1 MRTTAALRRLADG
14 LLGVAWAPCCAACD
28 AVLPRPTAAVVCA
41 DCWRRV
47 ARIRPPLCDVCGAP
61 LAAAPPP
68 RGAASPCRLCPAGHL
83 RPRPVA
89 RCRAAGWY
97 DGALGAIIQAFK
109 YQGRQ
114 SLAAPL
120 AALMREAGG
129 ELLDAADLV
138 VPVPL
143 HPRRRWERGFNQSR
157 DLAARLGP
165 PLADILVR
173 IRHTPP
179 QAALAAGR
187 RQANVRGAFEL
198 TGRAWLQ
205 ARATVAGKTVVVAD
219 DVLTTGAT
227 LAACA
232 RVLRAAGA
240 REVAGLTAARVADR
254 PPRQAP
260 PPRRV
265 RGAPRP
271 PSARRAAAPGAGSS
285 P

>member
-1 MRTTAALRRLADG
+1 MRTAAALRHLADG
-14 LLGVAWAPCCAACD
+14 LLSVAWAPCCAACET
-28 AVLPRPTAAVVCA
+28 VLPQPTAGVVCA

-47 ARIRPPLCDVCGAP
+47 ARITPPLCAACGAP
-61 LAAAPPP
+61 LAVDP
-68 RGAASPCRLCPAGHL
+68 GGGGPCPHCWTGRA

-97 DGALGAIIQAFK
+97 DGALRAIIQAFK

-120 AALMREAGG
+120 AALMREAGR
-129 ELLDAADLV
+129 EVLDAADLV

-143 HPRRRWERGFNQSR
+143 HPRRRWERSFNQSR

-165 PLADILVR
+165 PLADILLR

-179 QAALAAGR
+179 QATLAAGR
-187 RQANVRGAFEL
+187 RHANVQGAFEL
-198 TGRAWLQ
+198 TGRAWLR
-205 ARATVAGKTVVVAD
+205 ARATVAGKAIVVAD
-219 DVLTTGAT
+219 DVMTTGAT

-254 PPRQAP
+254 PPRQW
-260 PPRRV
+260 
-265 RGAPRP
+265 PRP
-271 PSARRAAAPGAGSS
+271 PRVPDARRPPAARRAAAPGAGSC

>member
-1 MRTTAALRRLADG
+1 M
-14 LLGVAWAPCCAACD
+14 
-28 AVLPRPTAAVVCA
+28 LPRPTDGVVCA

-47 ARIRPPLCDVCGAP
+47 ARITPPLCDACGAP
-61 LAAAPPP
+61 LAADP
-68 RGAASPCRLCPAGHL
+68 AAADAALPCRRCPAGPAPPGAL
-83 RPRPVA
+83 E

-120 AALMREAGG
+120 AALMREAGR

-165 PLADILVR
+165 PLADILLR
-173 IRHTPP
+173 IRHAPP
-179 QAALAAGR
+179 QATLPAGR
-187 RQANVRGAFEL
+187 RQANVQGAFEL
-198 TGRAWLQ
+198 TGRAWL
-205 ARATVAGKTVVVAD
+205 RAGAVVAGKTIVVAD

-240 REVAGLTAARVADR
+240 REIYGLTAARVADR
-254 PPRQAP
+254 PPRQ
-260 PPRRV
+260 R
-265 RGAPRP
+265 PRP
-271 PSARRAAAPGAGSS
+271 PRAPAARRPPTATRAAAPGAGSS

>member
-1 MRTTAALRRLADG
+1 MRTAAALRRLTDG
-14 LLGVAWAPCCAACD
+14 LLSVAWAPCCAACD
-28 AVLPRPTAAVVCA
+28 TVLPLPTAGVVCA

-47 ARIRPPLCDVCGAP
+47 ARITPPLCDVCGAP
-61 LAAAPPP
+61 LAAEATGRGPAEPCP
-68 RGAASPCRLCPAGHL
+68 RCPAA
-83 RPRPVA
+83 RPHPVA

-97 DGALGAIIQAFK
+97 EGALRAIVHAFK

-120 AALMREAGG
+120 AALMREAGR

-165 PLADILVR
+165 PLADILCR
-173 IRHTPP
+173 IRHAPP
-179 QAALAAGR
+179 QATLAAGQR
-187 RQANVRGAFEL
+187 HANVQGAFEL
-198 TGRAWLQ
+198 TGRAWLR
-205 ARATVAGKTVVVAD
+205 ARSTVAGKAIVVAD

-240 REVAGLTAARVADR
+240 REVAGLTAARVAGPRPRPRPR
-254 PPRQAP
+254 PPRTQAVRRP
-260 PPRRV
+260 PAARRV
-265 RGAPRP
+265 
-271 PSARRAAAPGAGSS
+271 AAPGAGSC

>member
-1 MRTTAALRRLADG
+1 MRTAAALRRLADG

-28 AVLPRPTAAVVCA
+28 TLLPLPTAGAVCA

-47 ARIRPPLCDVCGAP
+47 ARITPPLCAACGAP
-61 LAAAPPP
+61 LAADPAG
-68 RGAASPCRLCPAGHL
+68 RGPARPCRRCPAG
-83 RPRPVA
+83 RPHPVA
-89 RCRAAGWY
+89 RCRSAGWY
-97 DGALGAIIQAFK
+97 DGALRAIIQAFK
-109 YQGRQ
+109 YEGRQ

-120 AALMREAGG
+120 AALMREAGR

-165 PLADILVR
+165 PLADILLRVR
-173 IRHTPP
+173 HAPP
-179 QAALAAGR
+179 QATLAAGQ
-187 RQANVRGAFEL
+187 RQANVQGAFEL
-198 TGRAWLQ
+198 SGRAWLR
-205 ARATVAGKTVVVAD
+205 ARATVGGKAVVVAD
-219 DVLTTGAT
+219 DVMTTGAT

-240 REVAGLTAARVADR
+240 REVSGLTAARVADPPPRQWPR
-254 PPRQAP
+254 PPRGRAA
-260 PPRRV
+260 R
-265 RGAPRP
+265 RP
-271 PSARRAAAPGAGSS
+271 PAARRAAAPGAGSC